1 LPPPTGA
8 VCELSFGAH
17 DLAGLRTAVARWA
30 ASHDLEPARAEELVL
45 AVNELACNSVR
56 FGGGHGAL
64 RMWREGEVLLCEVSD
79 RGRIADPRAGR
90 LRPQI
95 QTRAGRG
102 MWIVNQACDV
112 VQVQSSCEGTAV
124 RVHKQLRS

>member
-1 LPPPTGA
+1 
-8 VCELSFGAH
+8 
-17 DLAGLRTAVARWA
+17 
-30 ASHDLEPARAEELVL
+30 
-45 AVNELACNSVR
+45 
-56 FGGGHGAL
+56 
-64 RMWREGEVLLCEVSD
+64 MWREGEVLLCEVSD